1 MGFCFRP
8 STSPPTGPVSF
19 VRHFSYKDIKKATDG
34 FCRIIY
40 VDCDGAAYRATF
52 RDVGVALVKE
62 VKAFHLGNDVFYQ
75 EVQLLGRLHHRHL
88 LPLKGFS
95 MGCKSLLVYE
105 NVENG
110 SLRDY
115 LNDPLKTPL
124 NWRTRRQIASEVAA
138 ALEYLLLFNDPPIY
152 RVSISSSSVLLDEN
166 FGAKL
171 SRVGV
176 LGSSGHAEGPT
187 YSSVSKDG
195 SDTACNEVMFQLGI
209 LILELITGQS
219 SEHGGSNLIEW
230 VQQNHTG
237 SSMHNLLDP
246 DLGND
251 YNSHELKD
259 LLNVA
264 RQCIKFR
271 DKPTSTCVA
280 RLLRYLQKKNN
291 TPVS

>member
-8 STSPPTGPVSF
+8 STSPPGPISF

-40 VDCDGAAYRATF
+40 DDCDGAAYRATF

-62 VKAFHLGNDVFYQ
+62 VKAFQLGNDVFYQ

-152 RVSISSSSVLLDEN
+152 RVAVSSSSVLLDEN

-176 LGSSGHAEGPT
+176 LGSPGRAEEPT
-187 YSSVSKDG
+187 YSSVSTDG
-195 SDTACNEVMFQLGI
+195 MDTAFKIVMFRLGV

-219 SEHGGSNLIEW
+219 SEQGGSDLIEW
-230 VQQNHTG
+230 VQQNHMG
-237 SSMHNLLDP
+237 SSMHKLLDP

-251 YNSHELKD
+251 YNSHELND

-264 RQCIKFR
+264 RQCIK
-271 DKPTSTCVA
+271 DKPTPSCAA
-280 RLLRYLQKKNN
+280 RLLRSSTSLLGNN
-291 TPVS
+291 GI